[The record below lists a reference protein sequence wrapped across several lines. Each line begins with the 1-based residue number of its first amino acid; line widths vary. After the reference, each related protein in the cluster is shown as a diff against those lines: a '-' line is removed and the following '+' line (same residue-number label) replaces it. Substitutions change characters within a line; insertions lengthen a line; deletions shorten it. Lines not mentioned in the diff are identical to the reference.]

1 MALKKI
7 SSVLST
13 ARNVF
18 SRRNDDS
25 NAWYSVCCVKL
36 QKVLRLML
44 RSLEIILAE
53 QLRDIFLV
61 FFILIQVDYDSKIRK

>member
-1 MALKKI
+1 MTIRMRDTLCAALNYKKFY
-7 SSVLST
+7 V
-13 ARNVF
+13 
-18 SRRNDDS
+18 
-25 NAWYSVCCVKL
+25 
-36 QKVLRLML
+36 RLML